1 MLVVNRLK
9 KVFCML
15 GILSTLVG
23 MNGCTH
29 VKDYSGHYVNT
40 QGTDVVYDELKIE
53 LSEDGTYRAE
63 IVIYRLTTVEGTAIM
78 HDGMLL
84 FEDTVVGVKGD
95 IQFEKEMAVFTV
107 TKSNFEYIGLGESFE
122 FTKSE

>member
-1 MLVVNRLK
+1 MLFVNRLK

-15 GILSTLVG
+15 GVLSMLVG
-23 MNGCTH
+23 MTGCTH

-40 QGTDVVYDELKIE
+40 QGTDVVYDELKVE
-53 LSEDGTYRAE
+53 LSEDGTYRTE
-63 IVIYRLTTVEGTAIM
+63 IGIYRLTTLEGTAIM

-84 FEDTVVGVKGD
+84 FEDTVVGVKGN
-95 IQFEKEMAVFTV
+95 IQFEKELAVFTV
-107 TKSNFEYIGLGESFE
+107 TESNFEYIAPGESFE